1 MDEKNSRSADGVKL
15 VLLYQSGDPQVA
27 KSLAE
32 IQRQIQQLEKQ
43 AQEIKSR
50 EVTGVVA
57 RIKEAIEFYGLT
69 AEDLFGGRSRK
80 SARKSQGADKAAAK
94 IGMRRKAAGKK
105 IPVKYRDDAGN
116 TWTGRG
122 LKPRWLTAALGAG
135 KKLEDFQV

>member
-1 MDEKNSRSADGVKL
+1 M
-15 VLLYQSGDPQVA
+15 A
-27 KSLAE
+27 KSLAD

-50 EVTGVVA
+50 EVAGVVA

-69 AEDLFGGRSRK
+69 AGDLFGGRGRK
-80 SARKSQGADKAAAK
+80 ITRKVRGADKVATK
-94 IGMRRKAAGKK
+94 TVGRKKASGKK

-135 KKLEDFQV
+135 KTLEDFQV

>member
-1 MDEKNSRSADGVKL
+1 M
-15 VLLYQSGDPQVA
+15 A

-50 EVTGVVA
+50 EVAGVVA

-69 AEDLFGGRSRK
+69 AEDLFGGRGRK
-80 SARKSQGADKAAAK
+80 SSLKARGADKMATK
-94 IGMRRKAAGKK
+94 VDGRRKSAGKK

-122 LKPRWLTAALGAG
+122 LKPRWLTAALSSG